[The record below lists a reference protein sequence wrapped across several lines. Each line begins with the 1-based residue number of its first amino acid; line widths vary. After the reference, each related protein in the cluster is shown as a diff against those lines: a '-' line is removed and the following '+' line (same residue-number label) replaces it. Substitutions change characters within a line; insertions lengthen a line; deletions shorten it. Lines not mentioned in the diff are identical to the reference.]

1 MNEIMLKLLDKC
13 SNNKVN
19 SPYIYNGCPVPRVT
33 AIISRCIN
41 NDGLLYWANSLGFK
55 HQSYKQTLDKASSIG
70 TQCHKA
76 IDEYLDGVDE
86 YLDGKIKLMP
96 ESNIDMP
103 SICNEAK
110 MAYSSYHKWLYDVAS
125 NASVEII
132 FHEKQ
137 LACPYFGGTLDGLYK
152 INGKIYLVDYKTSN
166 HISYNYCLQLAAYR
180 YMLRTIMGIDV
191 DGCIVLQLSKS
202 HAEYSEYVLDL
213 RDNQE
218 HINFINLCENT
229 FLSLVYAYHNTMG
242 VESMF
247 NKLKWRS

>member
-1 MNEIMLKLLDKC
+1 MNEIMLKLLDEC

-19 SPYIYNGCPVPRVT
+19 SPYTYNGCPVPRVT

-103 SICNEAK
+103 SICNEANLLRQTSPNSPVRIL
-110 MAYSSYHKWLYDVAS
+110 SSNPPNILRRPS
-125 NASVEII
+125 
-132 FHEKQ
+132 
-137 LACPYFGGTLDGLYK
+137 ACETA
-152 INGKIYLVDYKTSN
+152 T
-166 HISYNYCLQLAAYR
+166 A
-180 YMLRTIMGIDV
+180 
-191 DGCIVLQLSKS
+191 
-202 HAEYSEYVLDL
+202 HA
-213 RDNQE
+213 
-218 HINFINLCENT
+218 
-229 FLSLVYAYHNTMG
+229 
-242 VESMF
+242 
-247 NKLKWRS
+247 